1 MGQLG
6 LGNYKDCPKMTIVDA
21 LAEVEITDVACG
33 AEHTI
38 ACSEGG
44 EVYGF
49 GSNRFSQL
57 GILRPEQRAILEVM
71 SPSRPNTSSTRS
83 SSRKRK
89 KRKTNGK
96 NSPGSPKSVTN
107 GKDKKDKYSWPQ
119 LINTGDFSESKH
131 IWRVAAGGKHSIFV
145 TKEGNMYG
153 CGESGYNGRMGH
165 MTDSKQYVPRKVKYL
180 RKRLKKE

>member
-1 MGQLG
+1 MPQNDYCRCTCG
-6 LGNYKDCPKMTIVDA
+6 
-21 LAEVEITDVACG
+21 VEITDVACG

-38 ACSEGG
+38 ACSESG

-57 GILRPEQRAILEVM
+57 GVLRPAQKAVLEVM

-89 KRKTNGK
+89 RKKNGK
-96 NSPGSPKSVTN
+96 NSPGSPKNVITN
-107 GKDKKDKYSWPQ
+107 GKDKNDKYCLPQ
-119 LINTGDFSESKH
+119 LINTGDFSEAKN
-131 IWRVAAGGKHSIFV
+131 IYRVAAGGKHSVFI
-145 TKEGNMYG
+145 TKEGNIYG

-165 MTDSKQYVPRKVKYL
+165 MTNSKQYVPRKVKYL
-180 RKRLKKE
+180 RKRLKKNDKIWQGKLY